1 VIVLAQAS
9 SGSCGRSSWKR
20 GLVHHP
26 STGESDILR
35 SEMATV
41 FRVRAVLEP
50 DEDGFHAFCPG
61 LPGCHTW
68 GSTKAEALE
77 NLREAASLYLESLIA
92 HGEPIPVESHGPSS
106 SSMPEEEFTVSV

>member
-1 VIVLAQAS
+1 
-9 SGSCGRSSWKR
+9 
-20 GLVHHP
+20 
-26 STGESDILR
+26 
-35 SEMATV
+35 MATV

-106 SSMPEEEFTVSV
+106 SSVTEEDFTVSV